1 MLRKSRDSMKQGLLA
16 SSHDSVRHEHVI
28 SPQAKQMSGLL
39 GSREGGP
46 VSNREIGSM
55 VEEMVP
61 FTPIRV
67 HIASLLNFAAG
78 TLSYLGAVSGMTG
91 TEMEKGVPQTV
102 WELAGS
108 SVLVL
113 SLALLQL
120 HTPPSPQVLSK
131 A

>member
-16 SSHDSVRHEHVI
+16 SSHDSVKHEHVI
-28 SPQAKQMSGLL
+28 SPQAKQMSCLL
-39 GSREGGP
+39 GYREGDH
-46 VSNREIGSM
+46 VSNRETGSM
-55 VEEMVP
+55 VEDVVS

-78 TLSYLGAVSGMTG
+78 TLSYLGAVSGITG
-91 TEMEKGVPQTV
+91 TKMDKGVPQTV

-120 HTPPSPQVLSK
+120 HTPPSLQVLSK